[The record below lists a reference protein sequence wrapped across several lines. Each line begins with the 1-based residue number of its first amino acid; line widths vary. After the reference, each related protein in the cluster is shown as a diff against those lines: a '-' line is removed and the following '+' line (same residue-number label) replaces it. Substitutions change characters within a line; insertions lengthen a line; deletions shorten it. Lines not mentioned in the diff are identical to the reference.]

1 MATLSYKCRSCGG
14 EMSVDSSGELIC
26 EYCGSKYSLKDEE
39 LKDYKIFR
47 QQLLEYLRRRNDE
60 RMSGGSEEDNRYSRL
75 WDMAQTE
82 TFTSADGE
90 EITLS
95 YLYSSCERTGP
106 AYPNDREIRMF
117 LTRNNVI
124 YVFDGRDSYLAD
136 TAVKT
141 VSKIRYPAADVR
153 GLKECFP
160 VFAGRYE
167 LSGSAFNKGVMLV
180 YERPANLFPLS
191 MFGAF
196 TPEHAAWI
204 VSRMENVCCVL
215 QYSGLT
221 HGGITADNF
230 FINPFSHHG
239 ALIGGWW
246 DAGKGDGYERDTY
259 GDNKDLKDVRKTA
272 DHILGIHRN
281 EIPDEFDRFIRS
293 RPEKNAYDDFARWDE
308 VIEKGFGGRRFA
320 GYAGDV

>member
-1 MATLSYKCRSCGG
+1 MATLSYKCRSCGS
-14 EMSVDSSGELIC
+14 EMSVDSSGALVC
-26 EYCGSKYSLKDEE
+26 EYCGSKYNLKDEE
-39 LKDYKIFR
+39 LKDYRVFR
-47 QQLLEYLRRRNDE
+47 QQMLEYLRRRHDE
-60 RMSGGSEEDNRYSRL
+60 NLSGGSEEENRYSRL
-75 WDMAQTE
+75 WDMAQKE
-82 TFTSADGE
+82 TFTASDGE

-95 YLYSSCERTGP
+95 YLYSSAIRTGAGFP
-106 AYPNDREIRMF
+106 GAGVIRMF
-117 LTRNNVI
+117 ITRNNVI
-124 YVFDGRDSYLAD
+124 YVFNGHDSHLAD
-136 TAVKT
+136 AAVEM

-167 LSGSAFNKGVMLV
+167 LRGGALNKGVMLI

-204 VSRMENVCCVL
+204 VSRMENICCVL
-215 QYSGLT
+215 FYSGLT
-221 HGGITADNF
+221 HGGITEDNF

-246 DAGKGDGYERDTY
+246 SAGQSYIGRDNT
-259 GDNKDLKDVRKTA
+259 KDLKDVRKTA

-281 EIPDEFDRFIRS
+281 DIPDEFDRFIRS
-293 RPEKNAYDDFARWDE
+293 RPEKSAYDDFARWDE

-320 GYAGDV
+320 GYTGGET